1 MHRGHAVAWVSAGRG
16 SSRPLCGHAGQAG
29 CAHRLAA
36 RVRESPVANVGSR
49 CPSEHNPQEPA
60 QGSARARSGAGVWSF
75 YSLKTHLELWLSL
88 YTEDTTLGARAG
100 AHSCAPP
107 HAHTPR
113 RGVGTGAARRPDRT
127 ALIAEGG
134 FQPRVFADASTPA
147 LLSLGDP
154 RSSKTET
161 NYRKVAGYR
170 DRMPVFSQRETCDPS
185 TG

>member
-1 MHRGHAVAWVSAGRG
+1 MGLRWTWEFASTMRA
-16 SSRPLCGHAGQAG
+16 CGPGGLRAPTG
-29 CAHRLAA
+29 CAGA
-36 RVRESPVANVGSR
+36 RVTRGQCGLALSFGTQPPGASPRVRPSPIWSR
-49 CPSEHNPQEPA
+49 CVVLLLSQKTP
-60 QGSARARSGAGVWSF
+60 GVVAF
-75 YSLKTHLELWLSL
+75 VVHRRHHT
-88 YTEDTTLGARAG
+88 GRAG
-100 AHSCAPP
+100 GRALVRPPP